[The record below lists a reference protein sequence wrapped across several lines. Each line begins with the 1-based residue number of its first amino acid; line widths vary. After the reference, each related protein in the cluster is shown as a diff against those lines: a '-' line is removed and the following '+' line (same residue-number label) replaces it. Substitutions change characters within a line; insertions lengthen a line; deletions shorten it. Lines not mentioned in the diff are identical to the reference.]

1 MMKLNKT
8 DNDDKNEQDNK
19 NNDGTMHV
27 DNWKDFVKDYVQNQD
42 KIKSDDT
49 VSLDHILEQNFKK
62 MIKEMIANKKFA
74 IETMIQTS
82 VGNKWQ
88 SANDDLL
95 NKSQSYR
102 EMFNVIKSTTP
113 YKDNNNK
120 QDELPSFYKKNMRTD
135 GLFNKLNLP
144 KITRSNSK
152 IAGKINLGGIGKF
165 NL

>member
-1 MMKLNKT
+1 MKLNKT

-19 NNDGTMHV
+19 NNDGTLHV

-95 NKSQSYR
+95 NKSQSYK
-102 EMFNVIKSTTP
+102 EMFKVIQSTTP
-113 YKDNNNK
+113 YKDNNN
-120 QDELPSFYKKNMRTD
+120 QDELPSFYKKNILGN
-135 GLFNKLNLP
+135 GLLNNLLNPKNKIN
-144 KITRSNSK
+144 KANSK
-152 IAGKINLGGIGKF
+152 IMGKINLGGIGKF
-165 NL
+165 NQ